1 MLTFRTAFTAT
12 VLAVV
17 ALPATAAATTT
28 TDPATIR
35 DLAESGIEAVTEER
49 ALVDEIGSLPAPPPA
64 ELGERLRSVD
74 SQGLAVLGQLDELDV
89 DVTDATRAALEL
101 LPRPGAGFAPP
112 ATVYDAAIND
122 LARVAATPEAVL
134 PSEGGSG
141 PALGLLAVAAI
152 SLLVLGAAALGNTL
166 RKRESDEELTAMAWS
181 DGLTGLAN
189 RRRLDHDI
197 ATHDDG
203 ELPVSVIMIDVDHFK
218 TVNDTFGHQEGDEVL
233 RRVGTMLTDHVR
245 FDDVVYRYGGEEF
258 CVLLPGATDDDAV
271 RIAGRIV
278 EAARG
283 IELPNGS
290 NLTVSVGVAHDRR
303 QTAAESCDSADRAL
317 LAAKSSGRDQ
327 LVDATDVEL
336 TVA

>member
-17 ALPATAAATTT
+17 ALPATAAASTTA
-28 TDPATIR
+28 DPATVR
-35 DLAESGIEAVTEER
+35 DLAESGIEAVTEEIS
-49 ALVDEIGSLPAPPPA
+49 LLGEIGDLPAPPPA
-64 ELGERLRSVD
+64 ELGERLRAAD
-74 SQGLAVLGQLDELDV
+74 SQGHTVLELLDQLDV
-89 DVTDATRAALEL
+89 DVTEATRAALEL
-101 LPRPGAGFAPP
+101 LPRQGTGFPP
-112 ATVYDAAIND
+112 PKAVYDAAIND

-134 PSEGGSG
+134 PDQGGNG

-166 RKRESDEELTAMAWS
+166 RRRDSDDQLTAMAWS

-203 ELPVSVIMIDVDHFK
+203 RVPVSVIMIDVDHFK
-218 TVNDTFGHQEGDEVL
+218 TVNDTFGHQEGDNVL
-233 RRVGTMLTDHVR
+233 RRVGNMISDHVR

-258 CVLLPGATDDDAV
+258 CVLLPGAADEDAV
-271 RIAGRIV
+271 RVAERIV
-278 EAARG
+278 EAARN
-283 IELPNGS
+283 ITLPDGS
-290 NLTVSVGVAHDRR
+290 NLTVSVGLSRDRG
-303 QTAAESCDSADRAL
+303 QTVTESCESADRAL
-317 LAAKSSGRDQ
+317 LAAKSGGRDQ
-327 LVDATDVEL
+327 YVDAGEL